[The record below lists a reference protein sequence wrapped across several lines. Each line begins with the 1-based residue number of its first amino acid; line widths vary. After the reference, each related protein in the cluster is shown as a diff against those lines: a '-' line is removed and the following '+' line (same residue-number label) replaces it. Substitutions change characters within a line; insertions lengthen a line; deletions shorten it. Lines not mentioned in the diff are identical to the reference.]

1 MTAVNLWNKK
11 IYEIIEIKKD
21 TVRLKRPCRKI
32 IEIAKSEYY
41 FSYREQK
48 N

>member
-11 IYEIIEIKKD
+11 IYEIIEIKRD
-21 TVRLKRPCRKI
+21 TVRLKRPDREI

-41 FSYREQK
+41 FSYRMLK
-48 N
+48 D